1 MKKLMLTLAIA
12 VSTLSA
18 FAGEEKV
25 KPEVLNA
32 FKNEFNTAKDVEWT
46 VGSNYYMATFN
57 YNDKYVFAYYTPD
70 GILLGLSHYISPA
83 QLPMALQNSLK
94 KDYSDYWVS
103 DLFEVAK
110 NGKTEYYIT
119 LEDADK
125 KIVLKSSGSNYWEEY
140 KKVKKV

>member
-1 MKKLMLTLAIA
+1 MKKMILTLAIA

-25 KPEVLNA
+25 TPRVLNA
-32 FKNEFNTAKDVEWT
+32 FKNEFSTAKEVEWT
-46 VGSNYYMATFN
+46 IGSNYCMATFN
-57 YNDKYVFAYYTPD
+57 YNDKYVFAYYTFD

-83 QLPMALQNSLK
+83 DLPMALQNSLK

-119 LEDADK
+119 LENAGK
-125 KIVLKSSGSNYWEEY
+125 KMVLQSSGGNDWDEY

>member
-119 LEDADK
+119 LEDADR
-125 KIVLKSSGSNYWEEY
+125 KIVLRSSGSNYWEEY